1 MIQDDPPFGS
11 SSASLFA
18 DPSRSPDRR
27 EAPRAVTIMRVGK
40 LISDDGEELCRIK
53 NISASGI
60 MAEAGSLRA
69 IGEVV
74 SVELKNDQQVTGKV
88 VWTRGATLGI
98 RFSQNV
104 DVGEV
109 LASRTPQKGRNSRAP
124 RMEVPCLARL
134 RVGAKYYVVQVRDIS
149 QGGIKIEMTDPYCV
163 AGREAV
169 ITVQGLHT
177 LEGMVRWC
185 RDGTAGVAF
194 RQMIPFD
201 ELTQW
206 LGSMVAATSAE
217 PCPPRLASA
226 EPSSGWLTLS
236 LFPEPPVHLP

>member
-1 MIQDDPPFGS
+1 MIQDDPPFGPG
-11 SSASLFA
+11 SAAPSA
-18 DPSRSPDRR
+18 DPPESPDRR

-53 NISASGI
+53 NISAGGI

-98 RFSQNV
+98 RFDQNV

-109 LASRTPQKGRNSRAP
+109 LASRTSQKGRNSRAP

-134 RVGAKYYVVQVRDIS
+134 RVGAKYYGVQVRDIS
-149 QGGIKIEMTDPYCV
+149 QGGIKIEIDDPYCV
-163 AGREAV
+163 PGREAV
-169 ITVQGLHT
+169 ITVQGLRSV
-177 LEGMVRWC
+177 EGIVRWC
-185 RDGTAGVAF
+185 RGGTAGVAF
-194 RQMIPFD
+194 KQMIPFD
-201 ELTQW
+201 ELTHW
-206 LGSMVAATSAE
+206 LGSRIAATSEE
-217 PCPPRLASA
+217 PRPPRLASA

-236 LFPEPPVHLP
+236 LFPELPIHLP